1 MEKEVKLL
9 EVVDG
14 EALMDMQF
22 PKSRFC
28 IQSLLPQ
35 GVSILGGAPK
45 IGKSWMVLDWCVRI
59 AKSEE
64 VWNLPTEKG
73 TVLYLCLEDS
83 LARIQDRLNCITD
96 EAPNNLYIATKS
108 ESIETGLI
116 QQIQN
121 FIITHTD
128 TTLIVIDTFQMIRNN
143 SELSYANDY
152 NEIGKLK
159 QYADEMRISIL
170 LVHHLRKQG
179 DSDPLNKLS
188 GTTGISGAVDA
199 VFVLDKDKRN
209 ENKANLLCTGRDIEQ
224 REFQLS
230 FNRENCTWELINDS
244 LENPV
249 PSMPNE
255 MIDLIEFMKTLKHFK
270 GSNTDL
276 VNEFNKSSNYNLTA
290 KSLKQMMNKYRYDL
304 EDSGVQ
310 FVSHRSNGQRLVEVS
325 YFSISDSSAVSDEE
339 IASVKTS
346 VPFVPCDPVSE
357 IWADKRKTG

>member
-1 MEKEVKLL
+1 MEIEVKLL

-14 EALMDMQF
+14 ETLMDMQF
-22 PKSRFC
+22 SKSRFC

-45 IGKSWMVLDWCVRI
+45 IGKSWMVLDWCVKV
-59 AKSEE
+59 AKGES

-96 EAPNNLYIATKS
+96 EVPSNLYVATKS

-159 QYADEMRISIL
+159 QYADEMSISIL
-170 LVHHLRKQG
+170 LVHHLRKQV
-179 DSDPLNKLS
+179 DNDPLNKLS
-188 GTTGISGAVDA
+188 
-199 VFVLDKDKRN
+199 
-209 ENKANLLCTGRDIEQ
+209 
-224 REFQLS
+224 
-230 FNRENCTWELINDS
+230 
-244 LENPV
+244 
-249 PSMPNE
+249 
-255 MIDLIEFMKTLKHFK
+255 
-270 GSNTDL
+270 
-276 VNEFNKSSNYNLTA
+276 
-290 KSLKQMMNKYRYDL
+290 
-304 EDSGVQ
+304 
-310 FVSHRSNGQRLVEVS
+310 
-325 YFSISDSSAVSDEE
+325 
-339 IASVKTS
+339 
-346 VPFVPCDPVSE
+346 
-357 IWADKRKTG
+357 

>member
-1 MEKEVKLL
+1 MEKEIKLL

-14 EALMDMQF
+14 ETLMDIQF

-59 AKSEE
+59 AKGED

-83 LARIQDRLNCITD
+83 LARIQDRLNYITD
-96 EAPNNLYIATKS
+96 EVPNNLYVATKS

-159 QYADEMRISIL
+159 QYTDEMSISIL

-209 ENKANLLCTGRDIEQ
+209 ENKANLLCIGRDIEQ

-230 FNRENCTWELINDS
+230 FNKENCTWDLINDS

-249 PSMPNE
+249 PSMPQE
-255 MIDLIEFMKTLKHFK
+255 MVDFIEFMKSLKHFK

-276 VNEFNKSSNYNLTA
+276 VDNFNSIKGYSLSA
-290 KSLKQMMNKYRYDL
+290 KSLKQMMNKFRYEL
-304 EDSGVQ
+304 EDNFVQ
-310 FVSHRSNGQRLVEVS
+310 FTSHRSNGQRLVEVS
-325 YFSISDSSAVSDEE
+325 YQAKSDSSVASDEE
-339 IASVKTS
+339 SVSVKTS
-346 VPFVPCDPVSE
+346 VPFVPCDPVGE

>member
-14 EALMDMQF
+14 ETLMDMQF

-59 AKSEE
+59 AKGES
-64 VWNLPTEKG
+64 VWNLSTDKG

-96 EAPNNLYIATKS
+96 EVPNNLYVATKS

-116 QQIQN
+116 HQIQN
-121 FIITHTD
+121 FIITHND

-159 QYADEMRISIL
+159 QYADEMGISIL

-188 GTTGISGAVDA
+188 GTTGIIGAVDA

-209 ENKANLLCTGRDIEQ
+209 ENKASLLCTGRDIEQ

-230 FNRENCTWELINDS
+230 FSKENCTWDLINDS
-244 LENPV
+244 LENPIQT
-249 PSMPNE
+249 MPIE
-255 MIDLIEFMKTLKHFK
+255 MIDFIGFMKLQKYFK
-270 GSNTDL
+270 GRNTDL
-276 VNEFNKSSNYNLTA
+276 VNEFNQYSNYNLTA
-290 KSLKQMMNKYRYDL
+290 KSLKQMMNKFRYDL
-304 EDSGVQ
+304 EDNGVK
-310 FVSHRSNGQRLVEVS
+310 FASYRSNGQRLVEVS
-325 YFSISDSSAVSDEE
+325 YLPASDSSAVSDEE
-339 IASVKTS
+339 IVNIKTS
-346 VPFVPCDPVSE
+346 VPFVPCDPVGE
-357 IWADKRKTG
+357 IWEDKRKIG

>member
-14 EALMDMQF
+14 ETLMDMQF

-35 GVSILGGAPK
+35 GISILGGAPK

-59 AKSEE
+59 AKDES

-83 LARIQDRLNCITD
+83 LARIQERLNYITD
-96 EAPNNLYIATKS
+96 EVPSNLYVATKS

-121 FIITHTD
+121 FIISHTD

-159 QYADEMRISIL
+159 QYADEMSISIL

-230 FNRENCTWELINDS
+230 FNKENCTWDLINDS

-249 PSMPNE
+249 PTIPKE
-255 MIDLIEFMKTLKHFK
+255 MTDFIEFMKSQKYFK

-276 VNEFNKSSNYNLTA
+276 VDNFNSSNRYSLSA
-290 KSLKQMMNKYRYDL
+290 KSLKQMMNKFRYEL
-304 EDSGVQ
+304 EENGVQ
-310 FVSHRSNGQRLVEVS
+310 FTSHRSNGQRLVEVS
-325 YFSISDSSAVSDEE
+325 YFPFSDSSAVSGEE
-339 IASVKTS
+339 SVSVKTS
-346 VPFVPCDPVSE
+346 VPFVPCDPVGE
-357 IWADKRKTG
+357 IRADKRKIG